1 MTAKTIRNHEL
12 VYAALQASDAPMSA
26 YDLLTALQGQGI
38 NAPLTIYRAL
48 DRLQREGRI
57 HKLNS
62 VKAYVACAHPG
73 HGSSATV
80 FAICRDCGSAEELVQ
95 PEAVAALRREGEHHG
110 FTADEASIEL
120 QGTCFT
126 CRERAAGPQG

>member
-12 VYAALQASDAPMSA
+12 VYGALQASDAPMSA
-26 YDLLTALQGQGI
+26 YDLLTALQGKGI

-62 VKAYVACAHPG
+62 VKAYVACSHPG
-73 HGSSATV
+73 HHSASTV
-80 FAICRDCGSAEELVQ
+80 FAICRDCRNVVVLVQ
-95 PEAVAALRREGEHHG
+95 PDAVAALRQEGAQHG
-110 FTADEASIEL
+110 FEADEASVEL
-120 QGTCFT
+120 QGTCAD
-126 CRERAAGPQG
+126 CRERMSAGG